1 MRSSR
6 SGRGALFQQ
15 RGFSLVEALIG
26 SAILGVALVVLL
38 GALGSVV
45 IGARVAER
53 KVVEER
59 LARNAI
65 ETEMAQPFPGQCPV
79 TSTTSVDGAVYTTQ
93 LTCSTLSS
101 NLVEYR
107 ASVRDSSGAAMSLTL
122 DRAMVQ

>member
-1 MRSSR
+1 MQSSSLR
-6 SGRGALFQQ
+6 RGGPTAQ
-15 RGFSLVEALIG
+15 RGFGLVEALIG

-65 ETEMAQPFPGQCPV
+65 EVEMGLPFPGQCPM
-79 TSTTSVDGAVYTTQ
+79 SQTTSVDGALYSTQ
-93 LTCSTLSS
+93 VRCSTLAS
-101 NLVEYR
+101 NLVEYQ
-107 ASVRDSSGAAMSLTL
+107 ASVRDSSGAAMALTL
-122 DRAMVQ
+122 DRVMVQ

>member
-1 MRSSR
+1 VSR
-6 SGRGALFQQ
+6 QH
-15 RGFSLVEALIG
+15 GFGLVEALIG
-26 SAILGVALVVLL
+26 SAILGVALVILL
-38 GALGSVV
+38 GVLGSVV

-65 ETEMAQPFPGQCPV
+65 EAQMALPFPGQCP
-79 TSTTSVDGAVYTTQ
+79 TSSTTAVDGAVYTTK

-101 NLVEYR
+101 NLVEYH

-122 DRAMVQ
+122 DRVLVQ